1 MKTSTRGL
9 LIFVFVACQVVAF
22 FLMFPNR
29 ASADDCLNDPLNA
42 ADCMRTTGAR
52 QAGSVA
58 ISLAGTLAAT
68 LVSTV
73 GSASTAVEGAVTGVA
88 AGGAPPYVPVPPFVP
103 GDPDSALNTWAAA
116 SQNAA
121 AIMVHAGDPGPLP
134 PPAPLAPA
142 PPGNLGEPLPADL
155 NPLPSNVEGQTPQ
168 LPVEPPPAEPAP
180 APAAG
185 APQVVQGDSIMPGI
199 PGLTEIDL
207 PKPLKALIDGLTHS
221 SEQTSSEIIKNLPGW
236 VDSDWFDAL
245 KNATG
250 TSAVMAGTFEKY
262 LHFANSPE
270 TIQAIHEA
278 LHAWQNNPTPEA
290 AKEYI
295 EMLGNTTDGRL
306 GKLAKGLDLGSKG
319 LDVIEAVGK
328 GLSEAEK
335 EGFTGGDEAAIIGA
349 EIGKKYITWA
359 ITSNPVMGVIDWATG
374 TTTQAIYGKKGRV
387 DVGVVIDKAADGWKA
402 AVREYASNTEG
413 AAEGDATGQ
422 TADQFLSSIR
432 RIKEQI
438 KNGQISKD
446 EGSARA
452 HKLQKILMGGAQ

>member
-29 ASADDCLNDPLNA
+29 ASADDCLNDLLNA

-88 AGGAPPYVPVPPFVP
+88 AGGAPPYVPVPPLVP

-121 AIMVHAGDPGPLP
+121 AIMVHAADPGPLP
-134 PPAPLAPA
+134 P
-142 PPGNLGEPLPADL
+142 
-155 NPLPSNVEGQTPQ
+155 
-168 LPVEPPPAEPAP
+168 PAP

-207 PKPLKALIDGLTHS
+207 PEPLKELIDGLTHS

-262 LHFANSPE
+262 LHFADSPE
-270 TIQAIHEA
+270 TIQALHEA

-359 ITSNPVMGVIDWATG
+359 ITSNPVVGVIDWATG

-387 DVGVVIDKAADGWKA
+387 DVGAVIDKAADGWKA